1 MNINLEPIISL
12 SQENKMRMLEIRN
25 EEAVR
30 KWMYNDHIISVE
42 EHLNWID
49 HLKEPGFAIF
59 AEKNIIGSIRF
70 ENCNY
75 RNKTTSWTYHLTQT
89 ANFMGLAPTLEF
101 AFIDFCFDK
110 FIFEKL
116 NCEVIEG
123 NDAVIKLHSK
133 FLFKDE
139 GFRRSN
145 ILKNGIRLGV
155 HYLGLLKSE
164 WLEHREEIKIKYAR
178 IFDKFNLTIPPS

>member
-1 MNINLEPIISL
+1 MSL
-12 SQENKMRMLEIRN
+12 SPENKMRILEIRN
-25 EEAVR
+25 EDDVR
-30 KWMYNDHIISVE
+30 KWMYNDHIISVD
-42 EHLNWID
+42 EHLNWIN
-49 HLKEPGFAIF
+49 HLQEKQEPAFAIF
-59 AEKNIIGSIRF
+59 AEKDIIGSIRF

-75 RNKTTSWTYHLTQT
+75 SNKTTSWAYYLTQT

-101 AFIDFCFDK
+101 AFIDFCFEK
-110 FIFEKL
+110 FVFEKL

-123 NDAVIKLHSK
+123 NDAVVKLHSK

-145 ILKNGIRLGV
+145 IVKNGTRLGV

-164 WLEHREEIKIKYAR
+164 WLEHRAEIKIKYAR
-178 IFDKFNLTIPPS
+178 IFDKFNLTISF